1 MKGWVYVATMS
12 DTDGVVK
19 IGYSTKDPT
28 IRIKEWS
35 DATGAPGKADLAYAA
50 LVENPRK
57 AEAAVHRHLK
67 QFNTKGEWFRV
78 PPLQAMAAIK
88 ANGAPLFEE
97 GSLVTTT
104 TDAEKNQAAKVLQK
118 DRRQAQKKQ
127 KSKRGFA
134 KDKRGLLS
142 IPFGLAL
149 LGVMYVFL
157 KYVLKGVGLG
167 H

>member
-1 MKGWVYVATMS
+1 MKGWVYVATMA
-12 DTDGVVK
+12 DIDGVVK
-19 IGYSTKDPT
+19 IGYSIKDPT

-35 DATGAPGKADLAYAA
+35 EATGAPAKADLAYAA

-88 ANGAPLFEE
+88 ANGVPLFEE

-104 TDAEKNQAAKVLQK
+104 TDAEKNQAAKHLQK

-127 KSKRGFA
+127 KISREFEKA
-134 KDKRGLLS
+134 KKQLLS
-142 IPFGLAL
+142 TAFGIVMA
-149 LGVMYVFL
+149 GVGYF
-157 KYVLKGVGLG
+157 VLKQFLGGIGVSQ
-167 H
+167 